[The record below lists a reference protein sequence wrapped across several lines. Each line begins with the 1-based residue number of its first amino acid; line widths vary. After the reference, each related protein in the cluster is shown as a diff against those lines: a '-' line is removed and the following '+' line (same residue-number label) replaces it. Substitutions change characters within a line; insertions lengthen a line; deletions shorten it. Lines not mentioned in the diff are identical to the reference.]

1 MNFQSL
7 IQNLIKP
14 HKIPSKVLNK
24 ILLIYQ
30 KKNYDLN
37 RYQKEQ
43 NTIFKYF
50 NLNRDEALHK
60 LVKIKAQ
67 FPILNREM
75 SSEHE
80 VFFSGLSLSNT
91 KIEKILEI
99 GTHDGK
105 NSLLLSML
113 FNNAQIETID
123 LPTKSNDLIKFYNRE
138 NTLEDFIKTRD
149 KTLNHN
155 NAIKFIEL
163 NSINLFNSTKKYD
176 LIWIDGAHGYPVV
189 CIDIINS
196 LRLINDGGIIMC
208 DDIFI
213 NNIKSDKIYKST
225 AAFETLNELATEKII
240 DYKLIYKRL
249 DTINNCN
256 KLNRK
261 FIGVFKKTRF

>member
-1 MNFQSL
+1 
-7 IQNLIKP
+7 
-14 HKIPSKVLNK
+14 
-24 ILLIYQ
+24 
-30 KKNYDLN
+30 
-37 RYQKEQ
+37 
-43 NTIFKYF
+43 
-50 NLNRDEALHK
+50 
-60 LVKIKAQ
+60 
-67 FPILNREM
+67 
-75 SSEHE
+75 
-80 VFFSGLSLSNT
+80 
-91 KIEKILEI
+91 
-99 GTHDGK
+99 
-105 NSLLLSML
+105 ML

-123 LPTKSNDLIKFYNRE
+123 LPTKSNDFIKFYNRE

-213 NNIKSDKIYKST
+213 NNIKSDKMYKST

>member
-37 RYQKEQ
+37 WYQKEQ

-50 NLNRDEALHK
+50 NLNRDKGLNK
-60 LVKIKAQ
+60 LEKIKVQ

-80 VFFSGLSLSNT
+80 VFFSALSLSNT

-123 LPTKSNDLIKFYNRE
+123 LPTESNDFIKFYNRE
-138 NTLEDFIKTRD
+138 NILEDFIKIRD
-149 KTLNHN
+149 KTLNYN

-196 LRLINDGGIIMC
+196 LRLINNDAIIMC

-213 NNIKSDKIYKST
+213 NNIRSDKMYKST

-249 DTINNCN
+249 DCINNCDSS
-256 KLNRK
+256 NRK
-261 FIGVFKKTRF
+261 YIGVLKKIN

>member
-14 HKIPSKVLNK
+14 YKIASKVLNK

-37 RYQKEQ
+37 WYQKEQ

-50 NLNRDEALHK
+50 NLNRDKGLNK
-60 LVKIKAQ
+60 LEKIKVQ

-80 VFFSGLSLSNT
+80 VFFSALSLSNT

-123 LPTKSNDLIKFYNRE
+123 LPTESNDFIKFYNRE
-138 NTLEDFIKTRD
+138 NILEDFIKIRD
-149 KTLNHN
+149 KTLNYN

-196 LRLINDGGIIMC
+196 LRLINNDAIIMC

-213 NNIKSDKIYKST
+213 NNIRSDKMYKST

-249 DTINNCN
+249 DCINNCDSS
-256 KLNRK
+256 NRK
-261 FIGVFKKTRF
+261 YIGVLKKIN

>member
-7 IQNLIKP
+7 VQNLIKP

-37 RYQKEQ
+37 WYQKEQ

-60 LVKIKAQ
+60 LKKIKAQ
-67 FPILNREM
+67 FPILNRGM

-80 VFFSGLSLSNT
+80 VFFSALSLSNT
-91 KIEKILEI
+91 KIVKILEI

-123 LPTKSNDLIKFYNRE
+123 LPAKSNDFIKFYSRE
-138 NTLEDFIKTRD
+138 NILEDFIKKRD

-163 NSINLFNSTKKYD
+163 NSINLYNSTKKYD

-213 NNIKSDKIYKST
+213 NNIKSDKMYKST
-225 AAFETLNELATEKII
+225 AAFETLNELAKEKII

-249 DTINNCN
+249 DAINNCD

-261 FIGVFKKTRF
+261 FIGVFKKN

>member
-37 RYQKEQ
+37 WYQKEQ

-60 LVKIKAQ
+60 LEKVKAQ
-67 FPILNREM
+67 FPVLNREM

-80 VFFSGLSLSNT
+80 VFFSALSLSNT

-113 FNNAQIETID
+113 FNTAQIETID
-123 LPTKSNDLIKFYNRE
+123 LPTK
-138 NTLEDFIKTRD
+138 
-149 KTLNHN
+149 
-155 NAIKFIEL
+155 
-163 NSINLFNSTKKYD
+163 
-176 LIWIDGAHGYPVV
+176 
-189 CIDIINS
+189 
-196 LRLINDGGIIMC
+196 
-208 DDIFI
+208 
-213 NNIKSDKIYKST
+213 
-225 AAFETLNELATEKII
+225 
-240 DYKLIYKRL
+240 
-249 DTINNCN
+249 
-256 KLNRK
+256 
-261 FIGVFKKTRF
+261 